1 MATAGDFPPNAI
13 VEVPAGRGKVRF
25 YGTTHFAGGKWV
37 GIELFT
43 PTGKNNGAVN
53 GQEYFKCSM
62 PYGVFVRPSQVK
74 VISLPEDSTSP
85 MSPVSFHISGSLIGN
100 IPELKGSIQT
110 VNAPPSAIR
119 PGMTHSRSSSSG
131 RVRATSIRSPAPG
144 PSSPVVSRSDS
155 PRGPSKSTT
164 PSMASA
170 ARMRPVGA
178 QSPTKRSNL
187 APAAV
192 ITRPPQTRPRTGTL
206 ESVPPTPLTAI
217 TRSRLADPKRVESP
231 PAISPST
238 SHQTSSPP
246 LPAINFHQPEPERPA
261 SALAREVQQAETEQ
275 ENQELKAKIRVLE
288 AKRADDA
295 RVIEKLESQLS
306 EVNHFVA
313 LRPKLQQKL
322 ANLQQE
328 LIANRRALADAE
340 QVQTLGESRLLDAQ
354 EQLELAMLDKEVAE
368 ERAESAELEL
378 QSLQERVESLE
389 VELESLREG
398 HGVDGGEVDDSVKSS
413 LAYAQLEKHNDR
425 LREALIRLRDQYRE
439 TEQEQRHRVAEL
451 ERELQNLEE
460 MTSQYDATLA
470 KLSNAENQ
478 IDELKAHLDDALGA
492 EEMLEQLTERNL
504 VLGEKIAEMTITIED
519 LEALKE
525 LNDELEEN
533 HVETEKQLHEEIEQ
547 KESVMREQIR
557 KINELEDA
565 CQDFEGTIG
574 QFRELVLQLQVEL
587 DSLRA
592 QTQNAQNES
601 ATAASQ
607 TAAMFSLNMKLQSTA
622 SKHQARHIETELA
635 KIQARE
641 NKELYEIVKPYLPQI
656 YVESDSEATQCYLY
670 FQRMA
675 AKADLINFA
684 IAQSH
689 GLPEALNG
697 HVTEGLVRTC
707 ELRARISRM
716 SVLCKRFASIMK
728 RCDVETFLNVGRMY
742 TDIAHFEKRIDLH
755 IDMLCRDEFRDIEC
769 VNDVQKTA
777 QAFGHLVEMYSE
789 GLEYDLGEREL
800 GYALTFDHE
809 LDNLSASLALISSY
823 ISDIM
828 KDEDVS
834 VDSDDDP
841 VAELIEPFKHLLDQI
856 KGAKVMSKKLTKRLE
871 ELTQESAALKPH
883 LIPQLDALGK
893 KVPELVDFGITLA
906 HSVLPYLT
914 GVQNNKGTLETKT
927 ILGFVKQN
935 AIALSPDNKDSSPWN
950 IVSDAIKKLTQ
961 EAASV
966 VPVAL
971 EPEHVMKISAT
982 PPWVVRV
989 DEVKA
994 SLAVNVEAERKVAHL
1009 NEEIQ
1014 ELARGIR
1021 SRDQTIQESSVKIEL
1036 MERRLDAVKKQ
1047 ADTISNLEAEISKA
1061 RKQEKSYEEAIEQ
1074 LQSDLDAMEQDNV
1087 KLKQFTAGMERQPS
1101 VGPQQNEPDIM
1112 SSEANLETS
1121 YLLEQIEAL
1130 RGAVRYLR
1138 RENSYLKGQ
1147 DLLREIQALP
1157 PIPDFSSRPSTPP
1170 LDPSDS
1176 TSESDSD
1183 SESSHP
1189 PSLRSLATETSILYR
1204 DVLTFSSTPRVVDLS
1219 LINKKR
1225 MDPSHHGRGWM
1236 PKKLTPS
1243 YQLLQRKMAAEELSR
1258 RVKGLLEKASSVGVT
1273 Q

>member
-1 MATAGDFPPNAI
+1 MAAAGDFPPNAI
-13 VEVPAGRGKVRF
+13 VEVPAGRGK
-25 YGTTHFAGGKWV
+25 
-37 GIELFT
+37 LFT

-74 VISLPEDSTSP
+74 VISLSEDTTSP
-85 MSPVSFHISGSLIGN
+85 MSVTYNQRAAQRYPPCRFSVRQPSRTIEVDNSGHGICR
-100 IPELKGSIQT
+100 K
-110 VNAPPSAIR
+110 NAP
-119 PGMTHSRSSSSG
+119 
-131 RVRATSIRSPAPG
+131 V
-144 PSSPVVSRSDS
+144 D
-155 PRGPSKSTT
+155 
-164 PSMASA
+164 
-170 ARMRPVGA
+170 A
-178 QSPTKRSNL
+178 QSPTKRSSL
-187 APAAV
+187 APSAV
-192 ITRPPQTRPRTGTL
+192 ITRPIQTRPRTRTM

-217 TRSRLADPKRVESP
+217 TRNRLADPKRVESP

-246 LPAINFHQPEPERPA
+246 LPAINFPQPDPERPA

-275 ENQELKAKIRVLE
+275 EIQELKAKIRVLE

-306 EVNHFVA
+306 EVDHFVA

-340 QVQTLGESRLLDAQ
+340 QVQILSESRLLDAQ

-368 ERAESAELEL
+368 ERAESGSAELEL

-398 HGVDGGEVDDSVKSS
+398 HGVDGGEVDDSVKPS

-425 LREALIRLRDQYRE
+425 LCEALVRLRDQYRE

-451 ERELQNLEE
+451 ERELQGLEE

-478 IDELKAHLDDALGA
+478 LDELKAHLDDALGA

-565 CQDFEGTIG
+565 CQDFEGTIV

-641 NKELYEIVKPYLPQI
+641 NKELYEIVKI

-728 RCDVETFLNVGRMY
+728 RCDVETFLNIGRMY

-777 QAFGHLVEMYSE
+777 QAFGHLVELYSE

-800 GYALTFDHE
+800 GYALAFDHE

-834 VDSDDDP
+834 VESDDDP

-856 KGAKVMSKKLTKRLE
+856 KGTKVMSKKLTKRLE
-871 ELTQESAALKPH
+871 EVIQESAALKPH

-893 KVPELVDFGITLA
+893 KMPELVDFGITLA

-914 GVQNNKGTLETKT
+914 GVQNNKGFLETKT
-927 ILGFVKQN
+927 ILGFVKEN
-935 AIALSPDNKDSSPWN
+935 AMALK
-950 IVSDAIKKLTQ
+950 
-961 EAASV
+961 AASV
-966 VPVAL
+966 VPAAL
-971 EPEHVMKISAT
+971 EPEHVMKISTT
-982 PPWVVRV
+982 PPWIVRV
-989 DEVKA
+989 DEIKA
-994 SLAVNVEAERKVAHL
+994 SLEVNVEAERK
-1009 NEEIQ
+1009 
-1014 ELARGIR
+1014 EL
-1021 SRDQTIQESSVKIEL
+1021 SVKIEL
-1036 MERRLDAVKKQ
+1036 MERRLDTVKKQ
-1047 ADTISNLEAEISKA
+1047 ADTISSLEAEIAKA

-1074 LQSDLDAMEQDNV
+1074 LQSDLDAMEQDNA
-1087 KLKQFTAGMERQPS
+1087 KLKQLTAGMERQPS
-1101 VGPQQNEPDIM
+1101 VGPQQNETDVM
-1112 SSEANLETS
+1112 SSEANLEIS
-1121 YLLEQIEAL
+1121 HLLEQIEAL

-1157 PIPDFSSRPSTPP
+1157 PIPGFSSRPSTPP

-1183 SESSHP
+1183 SESLHP

-1204 DVLTFSSTPRVVDLS
+1204 D
-1219 LINKKR
+1219 
-1225 MDPSHHGRGWM
+1225 
-1236 PKKLTPS
+1236 
-1243 YQLLQRKMAAEELSR
+1243 LLQRKMAAEELSR

>member
-25 YGTTHFAGGKWV
+25 FGTTLFAGGKWV

-53 GQEYFKCSM
+53 GQEYFKCTM
-62 PYGVFVRPSQVK
+62 PHGVFVRPSQVK
-74 VISLPEDSTSP
+74 VISLPEDSASP
-85 MSPVSFHISGSLIGN
+85 MSPTI
-100 IPELKGSIQT
+100 
-110 VNAPPSAIR
+110 NAPPSAIR

-131 RVRATSIRSPAPG
+131 RIRATSIRSPAPG
-144 PSSPVVSRSDS
+144 PSSPVVSRSGS

-164 PSMASA
+164 PAMVSA

-178 QSPTKRSNL
+178 QSPTKRSSL

-192 ITRPPQTRPRTGTL
+192 ITRPTQTRPRTGTV
-206 ESVPPTPLTAI
+206 ESVPPTPLTAT
-217 TRSRLADPKRVESP
+217 TRNRLADPKRVDSP

-238 SHQTSSPP
+238 SYQTSSPP

-340 QVQTLGESRLLDAQ
+340 QVQTLSETRLLDAQ

-378 QSLQERVESLE
+378 QSLKERVESLE

-413 LAYAQLEKHNDR
+413 LAHAQLEKHNDR

-439 TEQEQRHRVAEL
+439 SEQEQRHRVAEM
-451 ERELQNLEE
+451 ERELQSLEE

-478 IDELKAHLDDALGA
+478 IDELKAQLDDALGA

-547 KESVMREQIR
+547 KESVIREEIR

-574 QFRELVLQLQVEL
+574 QFRELVLQLQAEL
-587 DSLRA
+587 DLLRA

-622 SKHQARHIETELA
+622 SKHQARHIETVLA
-635 KIQARE
+635 KIQARQ

-707 ELRARISRM
+707 ELRARITRM

-728 RCDVETFLNVGRMY
+728 RCDVETFLNIGRVY
-742 TDIAHFEKRIDLH
+742 TDVAHFEKRIDLH

-777 QAFGHLVEMYSE
+777 QTLGHLLEMYSE
-789 GLEYDLGEREL
+789 GLEYDLGEQEL

-834 VDSDDDP
+834 VKSDDDP
-841 VAELIEPFKHLLDQI
+841 VAELIEPFKRLLDQI
-856 KGAKVMSKKLTKRLE
+856 KGTKVMSKKLTKRLE

-914 GVQNNKGTLETKT
+914 GVQNNKGTLETKI
-927 ILGFVKQN
+927 ILGFVNQN
-935 AIALSPDNKDSSPWN
+935 AIALSPDNKDSSPWD

-989 DEVKA
+989 DEIKA
-994 SLAVNVEAERKVAHL
+994 SLAVNVEAERKVAQL

-1021 SRDQTIQESSVKIEL
+1021 SRDQTIQESSVRIEL
-1036 MERRLDAVKKQ
+1036 MERRLDTVKKQ
-1047 ADTISNLEAEISKA
+1047 ADTISNLEAEIAKA

-1087 KLKQFTAGMERQPS
+1087 KLKQLTAGMERQPS
-1101 VGPQQNEPDIM
+1101 VGPQQNETDVM

-1121 YLLEQIEAL
+1121 HLLEQIEAL

-1157 PIPDFSSRPSTPP
+1157 PIPDFSSWPSTPP

-1183 SESSHP
+1183 SESLHP
-1189 PSLRSLATETSILYR
+1189 PSLRSLATETNILYR

-1219 LINKKR
+1219 VINKKR

-1236 PKKLTPS
+1236 PKKLSPS
-1243 YQLLQRKMAAEELSR
+1243 YQLLQRKMAAEELRR
-1258 RVKGLLEKASSVGVT
+1258 RVKGLLGKASSVGVT

>member
-1 MATAGDFPPNAI
+1 MAAAGDFPPNAI
-13 VEVPAGRGKVRF
+13 VEVPAGRGK
-25 YGTTHFAGGKWV
+25 
-37 GIELFT
+37 LFT

-74 VISLPEDSTSP
+74 VISLSEDTTSP
-85 MSPVSFHISGSLIGN
+85 MSVTYNQRAAQRYPPCRFSVRQPSRTIEVDNSGHGICR
-100 IPELKGSIQT
+100 K
-110 VNAPPSAIR
+110 NAP
-119 PGMTHSRSSSSG
+119 
-131 RVRATSIRSPAPG
+131 V
-144 PSSPVVSRSDS
+144 D
-155 PRGPSKSTT
+155 
-164 PSMASA
+164 
-170 ARMRPVGA
+170 A
-178 QSPTKRSNL
+178 QSPTKRSSL
-187 APAAV
+187 APSAV
-192 ITRPPQTRPRTGTL
+192 ITRPIQTRPRTRTM

-217 TRSRLADPKRVESP
+217 TRNRLADPKRVESP

-246 LPAINFHQPEPERPA
+246 LPAINFPQPDPERPA

-275 ENQELKAKIRVLE
+275 EIQELKAKIRVLE

-306 EVNHFVA
+306 EVDHFVA

-340 QVQTLGESRLLDAQ
+340 QVQILSESRLLDAQ

-368 ERAESAELEL
+368 ERAESGSAELEL

-398 HGVDGGEVDDSVKSS
+398 HGVDGGEVDDSVKPS

-425 LREALIRLRDQYRE
+425 LCEALVRLRDQYRE

-451 ERELQNLEE
+451 ERELQGLEE

-478 IDELKAHLDDALGA
+478 LDELKAHLDDALGA

-565 CQDFEGTIG
+565 CQDFEGTIV

-641 NKELYEIVKPYLPQI
+641 NKELYEIVKI

-728 RCDVETFLNVGRMY
+728 RCDVETFLNIGRMY

-777 QAFGHLVEMYSE
+777 QAFGHLVELYSE

-800 GYALTFDHE
+800 GYALAFDHE

-834 VDSDDDP
+834 VESDDDP

-856 KGAKVMSKKLTKRLE
+856 KGTKVMSKKLTKRLE
-871 ELTQESAALKPH
+871 EVIQESAALKPH

-893 KVPELVDFGITLA
+893 KMPELVDFGITLA

-914 GVQNNKGTLETKT
+914 GVQNNKGFLETKT
-927 ILGFVKQN
+927 ILGFVKEN
-935 AIALSPDNKDSSPWN
+935 AMALSRDNKDRSPWD
-950 IVSDAIKKLTQ
+950 IVSDAIKKLLRSSRSPGTGACN
-961 EAASV
+961 ED
-966 VPVAL
+966 L
-971 EPEHVMKISAT
+971 HDT
-982 PPWVVRV
+982 TV
-989 DEVKA
+989 DRGTE
-994 SLAVNVEAERKVAHL
+994 SSTL

-1021 SRDQTIQESSVKIEL
+1021 SRDQTVQELSVKIEL
-1036 MERRLDAVKKQ
+1036 MERRLDTVKKQ
-1047 ADTISNLEAEISKA
+1047 ADTISSLEAEIAKA

-1074 LQSDLDAMEQDNV
+1074 LQSDLDAMEQDNA
-1087 KLKQFTAGMERQPS
+1087 KLKQLTAGMERQPS
-1101 VGPQQNEPDIM
+1101 VGPQQNETDVM
-1112 SSEANLETS
+1112 SSEANLEIS
-1121 YLLEQIEAL
+1121 HLLEQIEAL

-1157 PIPDFSSRPSTPP
+1157 PIPGFSSRPSTPP

-1183 SESSHP
+1183 SESLHP

-1204 DVLTFSSTPRVVDLS
+1204 D
-1219 LINKKR
+1219 
-1225 MDPSHHGRGWM
+1225 
-1236 PKKLTPS
+1236 
-1243 YQLLQRKMAAEELSR
+1243 LLQRKMAAEELSR